1 MSGWTSI
8 ILLSNA
14 NSNLEII
21 CGLSSVIALISP
33 KARSP
38 SPGPTSM
45 IESGKISSCLAVED
59 VAAIHYKDNKLLT
72 SVSFY
77 KNKKS
82 YIVKKTESGIIEEEI
97 GGIQL

>member
-1 MSGWTSI
+1 MDCLDFIPECCCPHYDGESDRRP
-8 ILLSNA
+8 
-14 NSNLEII
+14 
-21 CGLSSVIALISP
+21 SVH
-33 KARSP
+33 
-38 SPGPTSM
+38 SM

-59 VAAIHYKDNKLLT
+59 GAAIHYKDNKLLT

-97 GGIQL
+97 GAIQL